1 MIPLTGEVALVNLGM
16 NDDDFNYL
24 CTDTDFIIHAAAAVN
39 LVYPYSVSYNLLNY
53 RNTDFVLDFNIVSV
67 LSIRS

>member
-39 LVYPYSVSYNLLNY
+39 LVYPYSVSYNPLNY
-53 RNTDFVLDFNIVSV
+53 KNTDFVLDFNKVSV